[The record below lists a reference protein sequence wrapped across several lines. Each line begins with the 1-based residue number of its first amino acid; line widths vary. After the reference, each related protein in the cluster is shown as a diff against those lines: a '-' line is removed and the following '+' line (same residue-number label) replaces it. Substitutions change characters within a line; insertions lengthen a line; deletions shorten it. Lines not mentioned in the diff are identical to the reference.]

1 LLDTALMMNRDRI
14 QNIGLRALIK
24 T

>member
-1 LLDTALMMNRDRI
+1 MMNRDRI